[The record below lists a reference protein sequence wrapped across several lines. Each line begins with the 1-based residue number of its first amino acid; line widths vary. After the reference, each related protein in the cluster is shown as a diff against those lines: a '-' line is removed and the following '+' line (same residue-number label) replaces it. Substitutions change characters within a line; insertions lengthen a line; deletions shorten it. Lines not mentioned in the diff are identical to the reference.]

1 MKTDVIILILLLLL
15 ILGCSN
21 LSSKEET
28 RILNYSGI
36 IDNVSYN
43 ITHQRLIKHFFYFDV
58 EYNNFNNYT
67 VYAQFLE
74 LENPNRK
81 VKIQHLAGIVSTT
94 GCFPSTLPPYG
105 KIISK
110 YRIYDEGMELFDK
123 LNLTIKLDINESK
136 NLCLG

>member
-43 ITHQRLIKHFFYFDV
+43 ITNQRLIKHFFYFDV

-67 VYAQFLE
+67 VYVHFLE
-74 LENPNRK
+74 LENSTKK
-81 VKIQHLAGIVSTT
+81 VEVQHLSGFASGL
-94 GCFPSTLPPYG
+94 GCYPSTLQPNE
-105 KIISK
+105 KSIDN
-110 YRIYDEGMELFDK
+110 YRIYYEDIGPFDK
-123 LNLTIKLDINESK
+123 LNLIIKSDINESK
-136 NLCLG
+136 SLCLG